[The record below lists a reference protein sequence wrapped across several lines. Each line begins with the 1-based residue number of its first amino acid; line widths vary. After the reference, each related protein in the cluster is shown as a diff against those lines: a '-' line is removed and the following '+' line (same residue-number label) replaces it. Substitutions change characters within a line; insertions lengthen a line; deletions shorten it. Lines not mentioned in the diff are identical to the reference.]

1 MRDSTRSMI
10 RKPRVCRG
18 IMTVLLLL
26 SMMVLPIS
34 VAFADDVIVLK
45 YASINTP
52 PHPYAAADDL
62 WMNYVEKQSNGRIKF
77 QRYWGGTLIST
88 DNGPMEI
95 ARGVADLGYTD
106 PGNGKTGF
114 AIFRDERNMMAGI
127 NNTPAAL
134 LIHNKFFWSC
144 PELQAEYPA
153 NTIPIQV
160 HEMAQPFFMW
170 TTKKPIT
177 SVDDMKGLSIRTSV
191 ASVDVL
197 KAAGAQPVVV
207 PMGEAYLQLQK
218 NIVQGLICPY
228 EAIYS
233 FRFSEVVKYQN
244 MYGPPVTASTNRMWN
259 KSSFNR
265 LPADLKKLIVDSYEQ
280 WNKFALEQMM
290 VTTKAGEDYAKKAGV
305 MAVPQS
311 PQEKAKW
318 DALWSPVGDIA
329 AKRLNSMGLPGTKI
343 QKQLQDLIDQY
354 KDKNLTYEDVWKEFR
369 YQ

>member
-1 MRDSTRSMI
+1 MMRSDRSMI
-10 RKPRVCRG
+10 RSARRRG
-18 IMTVLLLL
+18 GVAIMAAVVAMLLLPAV
-26 SMMVLPIS
+26 S
-34 VAFADDVIVLK
+34 AFAADVITLK
-45 YASINTP
+45 FASINTP
-52 PHPYAAADDL
+52 PHPYAAADDM
-62 WMNYVEKQSNGRIKF
+62 WMNYVEKISNGRIKF
-77 QRYWGGTLIST
+77 QRYWGATLIST

-134 LIHNKFFWSC
+134 LIHNKFFWSS

-160 HEMAQPFFMW
+160 HEMAQPFFLW
-170 TTKKPIT
+170 TTKKPIN
-177 SVDDMKGLSIRTSV
+177 VLDDLKGLSIRTSV

-207 PMGEAYLQLQK
+207 PMGEAFLQLQK

-228 EAIYS
+228 EAIFS
-233 FRFSEVVKYQN
+233 FKFSEVVKYQN
-244 MYGPPVTASTNRMWN
+244 IYGPPVTASTNRMWN
-259 KSSFNR
+259 KASFNK
-265 LPADLKKLIVDSYEQ
+265 LPADLQKLIVESYPQ

-290 VTTKAGEDYAKKAGV
+290 VTTKAGEDAAKKAGV
-305 MAVPQS
+305 VTVPLL

-318 DALWSPVGDIA
+318 DALWAPVGEVA
-329 AKRLNSMGLPGTKI
+329 AKRLDSQGLPGTKI
-343 QKQLQDLIDQY
+343 LKQLRDLIDQY
-354 KDKNLTYEDVWKEFR
+354 GNKELTYEDVWKEFR

>member
-1 MRDSTRSMI
+1 MRNSSRSKV
-10 RKPRVCRG
+10 RNTFGRRG
-18 IMTVLLLL
+18 IPALL
-26 SMMVLPIS
+26 MMLALMMLPVVS
-34 VAFADDVIVLK
+34 VFAADVITLK
-45 YASINTP
+45 FASINTP
-52 PHPYAAADDL
+52 PHPYAAADEL

-114 AIFRDERNMMAGI
+114 AIFRDERNMMAGV

-134 LIHNKFFWSC
+134 LIHNKFFWSS

-160 HEMAQPFFMW
+160 HEMAQPFFLW
-170 TTKKPIT
+170 TTKKPIN
-177 SVDDMKGLSIRTSV
+177 VLDDLKGLSIRTSV

-244 MYGPPVTASTNRMWN
+244 IYGPPVTASTNRMWN
-259 KSSFNR
+259 KNSFNK

-290 VTTKAGEDYAKKAGV
+290 ITTKQGEEFAKKAGIV
-305 MAVPQS
+305 TVPLL

-318 DALWSPVGDIA
+318 DALWAPIGDVA
-329 AKRLNSMGLPGTKI
+329 AKRLDSMGLPGTKI
-343 QKQLQDLIDQY
+343 QKQLKELIDQY
-354 KDKNLTYEDVWKEFR
+354 NDKNLSYEDVWKEFR